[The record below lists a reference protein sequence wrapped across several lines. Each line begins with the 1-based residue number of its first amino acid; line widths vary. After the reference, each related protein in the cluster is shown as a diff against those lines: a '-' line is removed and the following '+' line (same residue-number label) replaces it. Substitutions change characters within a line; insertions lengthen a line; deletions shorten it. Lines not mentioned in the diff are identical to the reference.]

1 MLFRSAAGELVDV
14 TIERGQLLISSIRRS
29 PSDDA
34 DALKAR
40 LYAMLPRV
48 RITDLLVE
56 VAAWSGFADR
66 FVHARSGAPASDQ
79 SALMGAILADATN
92 LGLGRMA
99 ESSRGLTLPRLRWTA
114 EWHVRD
120 ETYLSALAAIVDCHT
135 AHPLAAVW
143 GPGDMSSS
151 DGQFFCAGGQGEA
164 RADRNARYGTE
175 PGVLFYTHVTDRF
188 TPFHTKVIA
197 ANAGEAAHVLDGLLD
212 HESDLVIREHA
223 TDTEIGRAHV

>member
-1 MLFRSAAGELVDV
+1 MTGVERAAGAGEVVDV
-14 TIERGQLLISSIRRS
+14 TIERGQLRISPIRRS

-66 FVHARSGAPASDQ
+66 FVHARSGASASDQ

-99 ESSRGLTLPRLRWTA
+99 ESSRGL
-114 EWHVRD
+114 
-120 ETYLSALAAIVDCHT
+120 
-135 AHPLAAVW
+135 
-143 GPGDMSSS
+143 
-151 DGQFFCAGGQGEA
+151 
-164 RADRNARYGTE
+164 
-175 PGVLFYTHVTDRF
+175 
-188 TPFHTKVIA
+188 K
-197 ANAGEAAHVLDGLLD
+197 
-212 HESDLVIREHA
+212 
-223 TDTEIGRAHV
+223 IGRAHV